1 MRSRHESMIQP
12 NKNIWAGAVYS
23 NAACKDEIFQMLL
36 VGPSKHDLV
45 RLVGGRQRNTSRFSN
60 VPKPIKL
67 MFVLSPDQRLFESRA
82 LSSRKFGGRATGQPL
97 QPQFPKTGAAG
108 KSVLFESFKNK
119 QFAFYLVPAQL
130 IKGASESPPCHGLCY
145 LKSRKWA

>member
-1 MRSRHESMIQP
+1 
-12 NKNIWAGAVYS
+12 
-23 NAACKDEIFQMLL
+23 MLL

-60 VPKPIKL
+60 VPKLIKL

-82 LSSRKFGGRATGQPL
+82 LSSRKFGGRARGQPL

-130 IKGASESPPCHGLCY
+130 IKGAPDSPPLSWAVLPQKPKVGLRPRC
-145 LKSRKWA
+145 LEQQTRQGTGR